1 MLIEAARRAEAAAK
15 EMLAL
20 VTEASVSCAEI
31 LEALA
36 VSKAIAGVNS
46 AFQVAG
52 AAAVAGRERHGDGG
66 AEVLAAS
73 AGLSRREAHSQV
85 KTAEALRKT
94 QKLRDAVA
102 EGRVPIANAKRLAE
116 AVEKTSV
123 GAVDSDGELLA
134 KAESMRPEQF
144 AREARRWVTDRDGDG
159 GESEHARQRARR
171 CVRVWDGDD
180 GMVHL
185 HGQFDSVTGRRIG
198 NRLRAESARMFD
210 ADKKSSEDSGER
222 RSFPQCMAD
231 ALDNLTATN
240 KNAGGGGKPI
250 ADICVVAHVDDA
262 TGKLIAEI
270 PGGDRLPPSVLEELA
285 CGAEITPAIYNTRG
299 ALLWQGHSKRTATST
314 QLKALRALHGGC
326 FACGADFEMCQA
338 HHVKPV
344 SEGGPTNV
352 DNMVPACW
360 GCHNKIHYFGWQ
372 IHGPP
377 GQRTLHPPD
386 SVTHASAHASEQP
399 LLHVPGIE
407 HASEQPLLHVPGIEH
422 ASEQP
427 LLHVPG
433 IEHASEQPLLHVPG
447 IEHASEQPLLPYP
460 SNLPSN
466 PSCTYPA
473 SNTLPSNPS
482 CTYPASNTLPSNP
495 SCTYPASNTLPTFH
509 RGAGPTPRTPP
520 STHLHYSL
528 QTLRTPSGS
537 PDVTP
542 FTLPPGEVEVRPARP
557 WAIPWRRWSPP
568 KSHCE
573 PSATATGCWS
583 SSARGRAPGS
593 TWPRISRCTG
603 MSPSRS

>member
-20 VTEASVSCAEI
+20 VTEGAVSCAEI

-36 VSKAIAGVNS
+36 VSKATAGVNS

-94 QKLRDAVA
+94 PEVAFDAVA

-159 GESEHARQRARR
+159 GESEHTRQQARR

-210 ADKKSSEDSGER
+210 ADKKSSRGPRSQR
-222 RSFPQCMAD
+222 RTFQQCMAD
-231 ALDNLTATN
+231 ALDSLTTDN
-240 KNAGGGGKPI
+240 NAGGSGKPI

-270 PGGDRLPPSVLEELA
+270 PGGDRLPRSVLEELA
-285 CGAEITPAIYNTRG
+285 CNARFTGVVYDTKGRPIWRA
-299 ALLWQGHSKRTATST
+299 HSVRCATEA
-314 QLKALRALHGGC
+314 QRQMLIARDGGC
-326 FACGADFEMCQA
+326 FACGAHPDLCQA

-344 SEGGPTNV
+344 SQGGATSI
-352 DNMVPACW
+352 DNMVLACW
-360 GCHNKIHYFGWQ
+360 GCHNKIHYFNWQ

-377 GQRTLHPPD
+377 GKRTLHPPD
-386 SVTHASAHASEQP
+386 SVTYGPAHAPEQP

-407 HASEQPLLHVPGIEH
+407 HAPDPPPRCRPHPSHAPEH
-422 ASEQP
+422 P
-427 LLHVPG
+427 
-433 IEHASEQPLLHVPG
+433 
-447 IEHASEQPLLPYP
+447 
-460 SNLPSN
+460 
-466 PSCTYPA
+466 PA
-473 SNTLPSNPS
+473 L
-482 CTYPASNTLPSNP
+482 
-495 SCTYPASNTLPTFH
+495 F
-509 RGAGPTPRTPP
+509 
-520 STHLHYSL
+520 
-528 QTLRTPSGS
+528 
-537 PDVTP
+537 
-542 FTLPPGEVEVRPARP
+542 
-557 WAIPWRRWSPP
+557 
-568 KSHCE
+568 
-573 PSATATGCWS
+573 
-583 SSARGRAPGS
+583 APNAAD
-593 TWPRISRCTG
+593 P
-603 MSPSRS
+603 